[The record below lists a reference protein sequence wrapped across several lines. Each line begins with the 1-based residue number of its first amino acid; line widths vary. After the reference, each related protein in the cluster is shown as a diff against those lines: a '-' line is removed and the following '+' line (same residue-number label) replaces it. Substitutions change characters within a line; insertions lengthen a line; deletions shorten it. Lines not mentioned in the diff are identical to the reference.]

1 MIETIIVT
9 VAILFYAILSKPM
22 VKCWAN
28 SRKIT
33 AKKKA
38 ELCMKK

>member
-1 MIETIIVT
+1 MNEIIIVT

-22 VKCWAN
+22 LKWWAN

-33 AKKKA
+33 AKRKL